1 MALSSLALLIQTS
14 LAVRLISPPP
24 FFIPFNG
31 PEWPSS
37 ALLTLSHVKLPDPSK
52 SIKTQDVGEQSAQL
66 PLVFS
71 TVESNTGTFSMWGPV
86 SLVEQSYSYP
96 DCLSAHGFAFLC
108 GPVGTTTSVWHSGNS
123 GWSPCSGK
131 FLVRIMWR
139 HGEVIDFRST
149 ILLMPHSNSMLLC
162 GI

>member
-1 MALSSLALLIQTS
+1 MAVTLIP
-14 LAVRLISPPP
+14 LC
-24 FFIPFNG
+24 FPFNG

-52 SIKTQDVGEQSAQL
+52 SPMKTQDAGEQSAQL

-71 TVESNTGTFSMWGPV
+71 TVESNTGTFSVWGPV

-131 FLVRIMWR
+131 FLVGIMWR

-149 ILLMPHSNSMLLC
+149 VLLMPHSNSVLLC